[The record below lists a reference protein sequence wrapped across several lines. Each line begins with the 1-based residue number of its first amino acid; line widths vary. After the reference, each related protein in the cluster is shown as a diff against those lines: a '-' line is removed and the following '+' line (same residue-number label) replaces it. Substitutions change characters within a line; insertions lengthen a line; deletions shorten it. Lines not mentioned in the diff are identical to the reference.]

1 MRHAKA
7 ETMIDAPIEKV
18 WEVIMDLKN
27 YPDWNPFT
35 VEVEN
40 PEGPKVGAAIRLH
53 VRWNDG
59 KGLISPEF
67 ISRIEPPAKGADGVK
82 RAVYGYK
89 FGTLMNT
96 LGLVR
101 SNREQVLE
109 ERPGG
114 KTHYQTRIDMWG
126 LLAGLTPLA
135 KVQDGF
141 DRQTAALK
149 KRCEQGR

>member
-1 MRHAKA
+1 MRTAQA
-7 ETMIDAPIEKV
+7 ETMIDAPIERV

-40 PEGPKVGAAIRLH
+40 PEGPMVGAAIRLH

-59 KGLISPEF
+59 KGLISPE
-67 ISRIEPPAKGADGVK
+67 RIGRIDPPAQGSDGIK
-82 RAVYGYK
+82 RACYGYN
-89 FGTLMNT
+89 FGTIMST
-96 LGLVR
+96 LNLVR
-101 SNREQVLE
+101 SNRVQTLE

-114 KTHYQTRIDMWG
+114 KTFYKTTIEMTG
-126 LLAGLTPLA
+126 LLSALTPIA

-141 DRQTAALK
+141 DRQTKALK
-149 KRCEQGR
+149 KHCEGS

>member
-1 MRHAKA
+1 MTQHAEA
-7 ETMIDAPIEKV
+7 EALIDAPIEKV
-18 WEVIMDLKN
+18 WAVIMDLKD

-35 VEVEN
+35 IEVEN

-53 VRWNDG
+53 VRWSDG
-59 KGLISPEF
+59 KGVISPER
-67 ISRIEPPAKGADGVK
+67 ISRIEPPSGKPGA
-82 RAVYGYK
+82 RTACYGYQ
-89 FGTLMNT
+89 FGTILST
-96 LGLVR
+96 LNLVR
-101 SNREQVLE
+101 SNRLQLLE

-114 KTHYQTRIDMWG
+114 KTFYKTTIELSG

-149 KRCEQGR
+149 KRCES

>member
-1 MRHAKA
+1 MTQHAQA
-7 ETMIDAPIEKV
+7 ETLIDAPIERV
-18 WEVIMDLKN
+18 WDVIMALRD

-40 PEGPKVGAAIRLH
+40 PEGPTIGAAIRLH

-59 KGLISPEF
+59 KGVISPER
-67 ISRIEPPAKGADGVK
+67 ISRIEPPSGSPK
-82 RAVYGYK
+82 RACYGYQ
-89 FGTLMNT
+89 FGTILST
-96 LGLVR
+96 LNLVR
-101 SNREQVLE
+101 SNRLQLLE

-114 KTHYQTRIDMWG
+114 KTFYRTTIELSG
-126 LLAGLTPLA
+126 LLSGLTPLA

-149 KRCEQGR
+149 KRCESAT